1 VGEPYVNIK
10 VITDLKNLTKNKR
23 KVNSDAVNFK
33 LTARV
38 KRVLNKLKMQQLGES
53 LPASA
58 NYVVSVD

>member
-1 VGEPYVNIK
+1 MGEPYVNIK

-23 KVNSDAVNFK
+23 KVYSDAVKFK
-33 LTARV
+33 LTTSV

-58 NYVVSVD
+58 N